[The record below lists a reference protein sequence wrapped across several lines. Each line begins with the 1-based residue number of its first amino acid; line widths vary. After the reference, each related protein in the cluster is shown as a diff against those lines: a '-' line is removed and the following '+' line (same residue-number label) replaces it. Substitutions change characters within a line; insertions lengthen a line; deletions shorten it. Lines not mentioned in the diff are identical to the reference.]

1 MRERRFRPHR
11 SAQRGQTIALVAICL
26 VILLAAAAL
35 AIDLTTLY
43 VASNEMQR
51 TADAAA
57 LAGAKAMVD
66 SGVTNDPDNSTLQG
80 IATTLASGSINAVLA
95 KDTVGGEAA
104 TLVSATPNYATSD
117 VQITVKVQ
125 RTDVPTFFA
134 HIFGQ
139 KMTTV
144 SASATAEA
152 YNPSGQTVP
161 VAPKCVKPWI
171 IANSNPLNG
180 GATFVDP
187 SSGAVTGG
195 GGGVVGNAPSF
206 KLCLPPGSS
215 GCDVTPPSSNIG
227 YATAQVAFAPGSPCP
242 SCNDPTKTD
251 YEQSID
257 CCNNQTYQCGE
268 TVTIDTASHGTD
280 TGEGIECLIHA
291 TSPGSIGAQDTLDTT
306 QFPNDGPFFV
316 RAGSGNHLGVATNTP
331 VSTSDSLVTLL
342 VANTATLPSSGSIT
356 VVGFVRAFV
365 SSDDNIPGG
374 GDIHVT
380 FVNVAG
386 CNTTQSGTPV
396 SGGGTSPIPVR
407 LIHP

>member
-1 MRERRFRPHR
+1 MRKGKFTPHR

-26 VILLAAAAL
+26 VVLLAAAAL

-43 VASNEMQR
+43 VAGNEMQR

-66 SGVTNDPDNSTLQG
+66 SGVTNDPGNGTLQG
-80 IATTLASGSINAVLA
+80 IATTLANGSINAVLA

-139 KMTTV
+139 KMATV

-180 GATFVDP
+180 GTTFVDP
-187 SSGAVTGG
+187 TSGAVTGG
-195 GGGVVGNAPSF
+195 GGGVVGNAPVF

-215 GCDVTPPSSNIG
+215 GCNVTPPSSNLG
-227 YATAQVAFAPGSPCP
+227 YATAQVTFAPGSPCP
-242 SCNDPTKTD
+242 SCDAAKND

-268 TVTIDTASHGTD
+268 TVNIAAASGLD
-280 TGEGIECLIHA
+280 TGAGIECLIHA
-291 TSPGSIGAQDTLDTT
+291 TGPGSMGAQDTLDTT

-316 RAGSGNHLGVATNTP
+316 RAGSSNHLGVATNTP

-342 VANTATLPSSGSIT
+342 IANTTTTLPTSGSIT

-365 SSDDNIPGG
+365 SSDDNIAGG

-386 CNTTQSGTPV
+386 CNTTQSGTSV